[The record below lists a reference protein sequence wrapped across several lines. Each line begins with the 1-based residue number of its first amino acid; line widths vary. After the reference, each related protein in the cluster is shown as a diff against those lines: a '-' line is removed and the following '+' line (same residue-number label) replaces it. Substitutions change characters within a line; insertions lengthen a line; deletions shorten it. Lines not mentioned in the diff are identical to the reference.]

1 MRNLKIAA
9 LLLMLIVPEVA
20 FSQGL
25 LQQAGKNIVNKA
37 TNTAEKNIQK
47 GVDNKVE
54 KGVNKALDKLLGPDG
69 SSTST
74 QAKSN
79 ATQQAQGDQSA
90 TGQGNVTNIT
100 INNMGGSGS
109 SDASAMSALGA
120 LGMFGGMGG
129 SDASGMGDLSGL
141 SMLGGFMGMS
151 ADSLMTIGTWKESG
165 NDIIV
170 VMSMGIVSMETVS
183 TYDGEKCTKSIAT
196 ITYPTE
202 EMAKAAYMDT
212 IEEDPEAAKKATLK
226 ENKVIT
232 DNTEEQA
239 ETSKT
244 DYLAGI
250 SLVCKKVE

>member
-1 MRNLKIAA
+1 MKNLKIAA
-9 LLLMLIVPEVA
+9 LILMLTVPEFA

-25 LQQAGKNIVNKA
+25 LQQAGKSIVNKA
-37 TNTAEKNIQK
+37 TNTAEKNIEK
-47 GVDNKVE
+47 RVDKKVE
-54 KGVNKALDKLLGPDG
+54 KSVNKALDRLLGPDG

-74 QAKSN
+74 QTQNN
-79 ATQQAQGDQSA
+79 ANQQTQGNTA

-100 INNMGGSGS
+100 INNMGGGS
-109 SDASAMSALGA
+109 RDASALGA
-120 LGMFGGMGG
+120 LGALGVLGGNAG
-129 SDASGMGDLSGL
+129 GMGDLSGL
-141 SMLGGFMGMS
+141 SMLGGIMGMS

-196 ITYPTE
+196 IIYPTE

-226 ENKVIT
+226 GNKIIT